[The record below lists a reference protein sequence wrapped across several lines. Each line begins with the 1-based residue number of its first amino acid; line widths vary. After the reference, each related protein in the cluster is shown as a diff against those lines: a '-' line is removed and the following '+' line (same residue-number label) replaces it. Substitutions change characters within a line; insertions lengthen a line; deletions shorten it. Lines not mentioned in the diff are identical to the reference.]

1 MLYKATRRQGRRRRP
16 HEAVL
21 NKLGTSKSLLGTLCN
36 INIGMRTGAD
46 KVSDNYIETY
56 KLDLTKGEGIYVL
69 TDYERR
75 QMRLNKLET
84 SMLLPFFKNSD
95 IQKYNC
101 KTSND
106 LWLIDLTY
114 PNRKRVNS
122 KSIPNIYN
130 HIKRF
135 EKILKGRRS
144 NDNGLQAVIKAGYWW
159 LHNEAIGFFPTEDN
173 LSSEELREYICL

>member
-1 MLYKATRRQGRRRRP
+1 
-16 HEAVL
+16 
-21 NKLGTSKSLLGTLCN
+21 
-36 INIGMRTGAD
+36 MRTGAD

-106 LWLIDLTY
+106 LWLINLTY
-114 PNRKRVNS
+114 PNRKKGQFEINS
-122 KSIPNIYN
+122 QHLQSYKAFRENTE
-130 HIKRF
+130 RQ
-135 EKILKGRRS
+135 KI
-144 NDNGLQAVIKAGYWW
+144 
-159 LHNEAIGFFPTEDN
+159 E
-173 LSSEELREYICL
+173 